1 MADNEYGRDVPDK
14 TRRHATGCQYCAVG
28 CGYNAILVPLKAGAQ
43 DAEDTEPTPNCSGE
57 KKALEGVSRFITP
70 AMRNTVRLQ
79 GKRHAAAVV
88 PDVRCDL
95 NKGNHSVRGG
105 SQGEN
110 LVTHDGRGR
119 STRDRLKSPMVR
131 LSDGQLH
138 EIDWTT
144 LNRVMS
150 ELVIAAADVQVDSTN
165 PKKIRV
171 HRPAGLGVKLY
182 EYQYLE
188 NTFAATKFF
197 YSAIGTPNLAYHD
210 RPSAASS
217 SPALEDAG
225 MRPHD
230 FAYDDLRHADMIF
243 MIGTNPYE
251 NQSVA
256 FMQYCVGKEMLVLD
270 PRRTATAQYANE
282 TGGLHLQSAK
292 DGTTVAGVD
301 SLVIYAFCREILTL
315 APDLT
320 TEWPQRHDGDDDY
333 GRQWQL
339 ATNDQV
345 AANKNLGPANVR
357 PGSKQ
362 EQARKRKATRTGTLQ
377 DFKGFLRIGDEDS
390 PYTLANASR
399 LSGISEADLRD
410 AVERMLGETGHRP
423 KVAILYEK
431 GIIWGFNYHGIAAIA
446 SLGLLLGAYSEKGR
460 LVGRVGGHQ
469 KGWAESRADL
479 SDLFENTVSANQ
491 HDPSEG
497 YPFRN
502 VSDSYTDANLQSANF
517 GFENPQDI
525 PESERE
531 AVIQKSTATEIL
543 IHHNL
548 DLHVFGPP
556 PEMNPVDIGD
566 GKVRLDNG
574 VTTVAKPDVNLLWI
588 IGGNYLGQTNDAA
601 RKRSVLETR
610 MKQGGMANRVDRPS
624 TAQADAIITTLK
636 RRIESGGLVVVHQE
650 IFANPTTEHADLVI
664 PATGWGEENT
674 VRYNAERRLKLYG
687 RFQDP
692 PLHGS
697 DQERIGDSDPLAVMH
712 RPNTYRHSP
721 KPDWRII
728 RDIARQIGRTLD
740 GANGG
745 YFYNKLSDNRQNYF
759 PWDSSA
765 QVADDMAIWSHRGL
779 IATGKNSSMLGDLYL
794 FGVKLGLKADTAKQ
808 SGILHQVLGVG
819 IDGLP
824 ADGAVAR
831 FLTNK
836 PVDGQPGYQITG
848 ESTVY
853 GNTVASNG
861 VLLPAFVADEHGNAV
876 DQPISLR
883 GHAAPHSR
891 AVRGATAARLA
902 SLHHLEGTLRVD
914 RTERERAFFFV
925 MADWDQIRPYFD
937 RINHQGNSDNEVSL
951 TNGRVNHLWNNLY
964 HHIRN
969 EYVNERYPEDMP
981 GTLVEL
987 NHEWACERSIRN
999 GQIIRIGTEAYSL
1012 LAIASLQDSVAP
1024 GSAFAMFSYPLGGR
1038 GEASFLAYAN
1048 NVSDGYFDGVNP
1060 IAALK
1065 YGRATISKVA
1075 NPHGSGED
1083 YLFPDHFPHRVAR
1096 LGPTFESRNQV
1107 RPAIGSHERMA
1118 AAERETWEMR
1128 ERIVRVGLPRAFEHS
1143 FDEGR
1148 PDSFLSPDRFLS
1160 AFIASKDLRDLFLGF
1175 LSSMRVNFT
1184 DPNGNNALVD
1194 EWRPYD
1200 QEAAERWMETQS
1212 DDSGGGDGNGNG
1224 GENDTDGD
1232 DQGVDD
1238 PPISGGRFARV
1249 KQILDEAVDG
1259 NEFGSHGA
1267 FWRGLTRDQFVEK
1280 KLFGF
1285 VEIVTVGDGANSK
1298 LIQAL
1303 RGIDI
1308 QQMPVG
1314 YPPVSEQNIRFI
1326 EQWIDDGCPND
1337 AIIDTT
1343 PPDEPDAPDSGPPAA
1358 ESSQH
1363 NRFWRDFDNW
1373 AMFHATE
1380 EIQNAVG
1387 RVFQLAPFWA
1397 SFAKGELT
1405 EDQFSAL
1412 ANEDS
1417 VRIAIASLAEEQRQ
1431 TVVSVYGASFNESDL
1446 VKSFEL
1452 FGRGTAQQGLPLD
1465 DLRPAD
1471 PHHQMNGPQMWFNW
1485 CTMMDAAHINDQLSP
1500 MPFWTLYARCLL
1512 IGLMNDGVVRGRFPV
1527 PGFSN
1532 PGPAVSTSIRAHVLG
1547 LDDSLLFNEMRS
1559 SFAATDFRLPF

>member
-1 MADNEYGRDVPDK
+1 MAGNEYRREVPED
-14 TRRHATGCQYCAVG
+14 TRRYTTGCQYCAVG
-28 CGYNAILVPLKAGAQ
+28 CGYNAILVPLETDEQDSGA
-43 DAEDTEPTPNCSGE
+43 TEPTPNCSGE

-79 GKRHAAAVV
+79 GKPHAAAVV

-119 STRDRLKSPMVR
+119 STRDRLRSPMVR
-131 LSDGQLH
+131 LSDGELH

-144 LNRVMS
+144 LNRVMA
-150 ELVIAAADVQVDSTN
+150 ELVIAAADVQIDPSDS
-165 PKKIRV
+165 KKIRV
-171 HRPAGLGVKLY
+171 NRPSGLGVKLY

-197 YSAIGTPNLAYHD
+197 YSAIGTPNVAYHD

-230 FAYDDLRHADMIF
+230 FAYDDLRHADLIF

-256 FMQYCVGKEMLVLD
+256 FMQYCAGKEMMVLD
-270 PRRTATAQYANE
+270 PRRTATAQYADE
-282 TGGLHLQSAK
+282 TGGLHLQSSK
-292 DGTTVAGVD
+292 DGTTIAGVD
-301 SLVIYAFCREILTL
+301 SLIIYALCHEILTA
-315 APDLT
+315 APDIPI
-320 TEWPQRHDGDDDY
+320 EWPQAHGEDDDY
-333 GRQWQL
+333 GREWRL
-339 ATNDQV
+339 ATEDQV
-345 AANKNLGPANVR
+345 AAIKNLGPANVR

-377 DFKGFLRIGDEDS
+377 DFKSFLRLGEEDS
-390 PYTLANASR
+390 PYTLANAS
-399 LSGISEADLRD
+399 LASGISEADLRD
-410 AVERMLGETGHRP
+410 AVRRMLGEAGNRP

-479 SDLFENTVSANQ
+479 SDLFENTDSEHRN
-491 HDPSEG
+491 DPSEG

-502 VSDSYTDANLQSANF
+502 VTDSYTDTSLQSANF

-531 AVIQKSTATEIL
+531 EVIRKSTAGEIL

-556 PEMNPVDIGD
+556 PEMNPVEIGD

-574 VTTVAKPDVNLLWI
+574 VTTVSKPDVSLLWI

-610 MKQGGMANRVDRPS
+610 MKQGGIPNRVDHPRTPE
-624 TAQADAIITTLK
+624 ADEIIKVLK
-636 RRIESGGLVVVHQE
+636 QRIECGGLVVVHQE
-650 IFANPTTEHADLVI
+650 IYANPTTEHADLVI

-692 PLHGS
+692 PLHSS
-697 DQERIGDSDPLAVMH
+697 DQERIGESDPLAVMH

-728 RDIARQIGRTLD
+728 RDVARQIGRTLD
-740 GANGG
+740 GASGG

-779 IATGKNSSMLGDLYL
+779 VATGKNSSMLGDLYL
-794 FGVKLGLKADTAKQ
+794 FGLKLGLKAETAKQ
-808 SGILHQVLGVG
+808 SGVLHQVLGVDV
-819 IDGLP
+819 DGLP
-824 ADGAVAR
+824 TDGAVAR
-831 FLTNK
+831 YLTNQ
-836 PVDGQPGYQITG
+836 PVDGQPGYQISG
-848 ESTVY
+848 ESEIY

-861 VLLPAFVADEHGNAV
+861 VFLPAFAADEEGSVA
-876 DQPISLR
+876 DQPITLR

-891 AVRGATAARLA
+891 AVRTAISKRLA
-902 SLHHLEGTLRVD
+902 ALHHLEGSLRVD
-914 RTERERAFFFV
+914 RAKREHAFYFV
-925 MADWDQIRPYFD
+925 MADWDQIRPYFE
-937 RINHQGNSDNEVSL
+937 RINRSGTSEDEVNL

-964 HHIRN
+964 HHVRN

-987 NHEWACERSIRN
+987 NHEWASDRDIRN
-999 GQIIRIGTEAYSL
+999 GQIIRVGTDAYSL
-1012 LAIASLQDSVAP
+1012 LAIASLQESVAA
-1024 GSAFAMFSYPLGGR
+1024 GSAFAMFSYPLSGR
-1038 GEASFLAYAN
+1038 GEASFAAYAN

-1075 NPHGSGED
+1075 NPNGSSED
-1083 YLFPDHFPHRVAR
+1083 YLFPDHFPHRAAR
-1096 LGPTFESRNQV
+1096 LGPTFESRNQI
-1107 RPAIGSHERMA
+1107 RPALGSQERMDS
-1118 AAERETWEMR
+1118 AESETWEMR

-1143 FDEGR
+1143 SGR
-1148 PDSFLSPDRFLS
+1148 RAESLLQPDNLLRSFIEEEPLRRRFL
-1160 AFIASKDLRDLFLGF
+1160 RN
-1175 LSSMRVNFT
+1175 LSSMQVDFT
-1184 DPNGNNALVD
+1184 DPNQNNAQVD

-1200 QEAAERWMETQS
+1200 LVAAERWMEAPSNDGGS
-1212 DDSGGGDGNGNG
+1212 DDDTDNDQGGD
-1224 GENDTDGD
+1224 DTTDG
-1232 DQGVDD
+1232 
-1238 PPISGGRFARV
+1238 SRFARV
-1249 KQILDEAVDG
+1249 KQILDQAVDG

-1285 VEIVTVGDGANSK
+1285 VEIVSVGDGANSK

-1314 YPPVSEQNIRFI
+1314 YPPVSEENIRFI

-1337 AIIDTT
+1337 EVAD
-1343 PPDEPDAPDSGPPAA
+1343 PSPPVGPDEPDSAPPAA

-1363 NRFWRDFDNW
+1363 NRFWREFDDW
-1373 AMFHATE
+1373 AMFNATE
-1380 EIQNAVG
+1380 EIQNAIG

-1405 EDQFSAL
+1405 LDQFSTL

-1417 VRIAIASLAEEQRQ
+1417 VRIAIARLAKKQRE
-1431 TVVSVYGASFNESDL
+1431 TVLSVYGESFNDADL
-1446 VKSFEL
+1446 VTSFEL
-1452 FGRGTAQQGLPLD
+1452 FGRGTQQQGLPLD
-1465 DLRPAD
+1465 DLRPVD

-1485 CTMMDAAHINDQLSP
+1485 CTMMDAAHINEQLSP
-1500 MPFWTLYARCLL
+1500 MPFWTLFARCIL
-1512 IGLMNDGVVRGRFPV
+1512 IGLMNDGVVRDRFPV
-1527 PGFSN
+1527 DGFSN
-1532 PGPAVSTSIRAHVLG
+1532 SDADISNRIRTHVLN
-1547 LDDSLLFNEMRS
+1547 LHAASLFTEMRAR
-1559 SFAATDFRLPF
+1559 FAATDLRLPF